1 MQKSLK
7 KSDNL
12 LFFLLMLGCMNIF
25 GNGSWVFLIL
35 SICCIAGTNHVP
47 KNDVGLAAA
56 ALLCASVF
64 FSSLI
69 YYSIS
74 ESVKAVN
81 FLLIYLL
88 GYSGYLK
95 TENKKDFIKKA
106 AFAVFAGS
114 LAFIILEYIYNAKT
128 VFSSARMLNSVWTGQ
143 PVSVTL
149 VALVSTVVIGF
160 SLCSLFFISNRWIKC
175 LSAVSMVLAIIINF
189 RTATRTPFVLL
200 AILLVLGFL
209 LNSQNNT
216 RKKIRT
222 FIILFSAF
230 LLAYILLKT
239 DFLGIRDFVFS
250 SELAKR
256 LFFGEAN
263 SYSRFRLFEIHAKHM
278 FDHPWGGGLIHR
290 EVGSFGHNWIQDGH
304 DVYGIFATAA
314 ALVLT
319 VNTLA
324 NLARIWVKQEKSE
337 EEYLLFFVLATM
349 ITSMMVE
356 PVFSAFPIY
365 IWSMLFLLGISNAH
379 IHQGRKAEDTSAK
392 YIRPDGLGE
401 EVSYDGASKNRI

>member
-114 LAFIILEYIYNAKT
+114 LAFIIE
-128 VFSSARMLNSVWTGQ
+128 
-143 PVSVTL
+143 
-149 VALVSTVVIGF
+149 VIF
-160 SLCSLFFISNRWIKC
+160 TSIDICKL
-175 LSAVSMVLAIIINF
+175 II
-189 RTATRTPFVLL
+189 
-200 AILLVLGFL
+200 
-209 LNSQNNT
+209 
-216 RKKIRT
+216 
-222 FIILFSAF
+222 
-230 LLAYILLKT
+230 
-239 DFLGIRDFVFS
+239 D
-250 SELAKR
+250 
-256 LFFGEAN
+256 
-263 SYSRFRLFEIHAKHM
+263 
-278 FDHPWGGGLIHR
+278 
-290 EVGSFGHNWIQDGH
+290 
-304 DVYGIFATAA
+304 
-314 ALVLT
+314 
-319 VNTLA
+319 
-324 NLARIWVKQEKSE
+324 
-337 EEYLLFFVLATM
+337 
-349 ITSMMVE
+349 
-356 PVFSAFPIY
+356 
-365 IWSMLFLLGISNAH
+365 
-379 IHQGRKAEDTSAK
+379 
-392 YIRPDGLGE
+392 
-401 EVSYDGASKNRI
+401 